1 MENGACSY
9 RRFLEGDESGI
20 VEIVREYRD
29 GLMLYLNGY
38 VRNIHTAEDL
48 TEDTF
53 VKLVAKRPRYDER
66 YSFRTWLYTIG
77 RNTALDELRRRKRRT
92 ETGLEKAEDL
102 PADEESVERAY
113 LKQEEKIR
121 LYRAMDRLR
130 EEYRQVLYL
139 HYIEGLRNEET
150 ARVMRKN
157 RRQVENLL
165 YRAKTALRGEL
176 EKEGIC
182 DENI

>member
-29 GLMLYLNGY
+29 GLMLYLNGF

-48 TEDTF
+48 AEDTF

-102 PADEESVERAY
+102 PSDEESVERAY
-113 LKQEEKIR
+113 LKQEERIL

-150 ARVMRKN
+150 ARIMRKN

-176 EKEGIC
+176 EKEGIF

>member
-77 RNTALDELRRRKRRT
+77 RNTALDELRRRKRQT